1 VPKVADRNKGTRHV
15 WLLVFAGCLL
25 LTTTFV
31 DTIQYLIFHNT
42 REMWVWIINS
52 IAFLPID
59 VLLTALLVDRI
70 LHSRERDEQRQKLNM
85 VIGAFFSEAGNQLLT
100 RLTPAAL
107 NQEDIRHGLNV
118 RPNWRE
124 KEFEAATRFALG
136 LSTQID
142 LSQVDL
148 ESLRASLHGKREF
161 LLRLLENPMLL
172 EHESFTDLLWAI
184 FHLSDELELREDLS
198 ALPPADLRHLAG
210 DIHRAYTR
218 LVAVW
223 ITYVAHLNENYPYL
237 FSVLVRTHPFQDRP
251 SPLVTD

>member
-1 VPKVADRNKGTRHV
+1 MPKAADTKRGTGHI
-15 WLLVFAGCLL
+15 WLLVFAGSLL
-25 LTTTFV
+25 LTTVLV
-31 DTIQYLIFHNT
+31 DAVQYLIFHNT

-70 LHSRERDEQRQKLNM
+70 LHSREKDEQRQKLNM
-85 VIGAFFSEAGNQLLT
+85 VIGAFFSEAGNKLLT

-107 NQEDIRHGLNV
+107 NKEDIRHGLNV
-118 RPNWRE
+118 RPNWGD
-124 KEFEAATRFALG
+124 KEFEAATRFALD
-136 LSTQID
+136 LTTQID

-148 ESLRASLHGKREF
+148 ERLRSFLHQKREF

-172 EHESFTDLLWAI
+172 EHESFTDLLWAV
-184 FHLSDELELREDLS
+184 FHLSDELELREDLGD
-198 ALPPADLRHLAG
+198 LPPADRRHLAG

-223 ITYVAHLNENYPYL
+223 VTYVAHIKQNYPYL